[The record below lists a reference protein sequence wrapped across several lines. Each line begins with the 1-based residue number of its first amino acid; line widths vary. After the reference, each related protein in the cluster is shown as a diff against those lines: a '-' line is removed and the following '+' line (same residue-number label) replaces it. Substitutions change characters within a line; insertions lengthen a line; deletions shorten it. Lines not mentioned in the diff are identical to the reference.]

1 MMNSPHTSPSQ
12 SWSYSLPPLLSIFLT
27 FTFNTTMMIAYD
39 TSIHVRSCEV
49 SVSIELCLNF
59 NPIRI
64 DCTDEMKID
73 TILMGKRKKRKIV
86 WPLAKK
92 HSTNTKR
99 IVPSRSKTAPWYES
113 ELNVHPCIPIQ
124 VIKKITGFNIWDSLF
139 LCVIFCSLSNTH
151 SPCSTKNERR
161 IFFHFLRW

>member
-1 MMNSPHTSPSQ
+1 
-12 SWSYSLPPLLSIFLT
+12 
-27 FTFNTTMMIAYD
+27 MMIAYD

-86 WPLAKK
+86 WPLAK
-92 HSTNTKR
+92 NTAQTQR
-99 IVPSRSKTAPWYES
+99 ES
-113 ELNVHPCIPIQ
+113 YQ
-124 VIKKITGFNIWDSLF
+124 VEVRQLHGMKAS
-139 LCVIFCSLSNTH
+139 
-151 SPCSTKNERR
+151 
-161 IFFHFLRW
+161 